1 MMRPMKT
8 LPRLLLAIAC
18 AVVALASASNAPA
31 AEKTR
36 VLVVTGGHA
45 FEQPQFFKIFE
56 DNKEITFK
64 SVEHPNPKTQP
75 GAPDPLH
82 PLLKPDAAKD
92 YDVIVLY
99 DMWQPITDE
108 AKADFVSLLKA
119 GKGLVALH
127 HCLASYQA
135 WDEYAAI
142 IGGKYWLKDRGEG
155 SAKKPKSTYKH
166 GVRFN
171 VHVADPKH
179 PVTKGMKDFEMF
191 DETYGG
197 FEVKTGVKPLLTT
210 TEATSGKTIGWAK
223 TYGKSRVVYIELGH
237 DHLAY
242 ENPSYQRLIAQAI
255 KWTAGK

>member
-1 MMRPMKT
+1 MKT
-8 LPRLLLAIAC
+8 FPRFLLLTAC
-18 AVVALASASNAPA
+18 AAVAFATVTSAVA
-31 AEKTR
+31 ADKIR
-36 VLVVTGGHA
+36 VLLVTGGHA
-45 FEQPQFFKIFE
+45 FERPQFFKIFE
-56 DNKEITFK
+56 DNTEITFK
-64 SVEHPNPKTQP
+64 SVEHPNPKEGP
-75 GAPDPLH
+75 KPDPMH

-108 AKADFVSLLKA
+108 AQGDLVNLLKA

-135 WDEYAAI
+135 WDEYAKI

-155 SAKKPKSTYKH
+155 SAKKPHSTYKH
-166 GVRFN
+166 GMRFT
-171 VHVADPKH
+171 VHIADPKH
-179 PVTKGMKDFEMF
+179 PVTKGMKDFEIF

-197 FEVKTGVKPLLTT
+197 FEVKPGVKALLTT
-210 TEATSGKTIGWAK
+210 DEPTSGKTIGWAK

-242 ENPSYQRLIAQAI
+242 ENPNYQRLIAQAI